1 MLKAKVHSR
10 VHANRNLSHGILQEE
25 QFNHLSYATNFM
37 IPTTSKTQSA
47 YVTQIEGNRYSF
59 FAPKATD
66 ELSDLESKRLKTYY
80 IAYFKALA
88 KDNPNVLMTRQQIN
102 NNFMP
107 DIVKYS
113 RLQLFGDVD
122 TISSTWNE
130 SRRTLM
136 TSSRLSSVI
145 RYTEYRINITTKEEY
160 SVDRYGRVI
169 YFFCHIL
176 QQSTRMLAYIQTYN
190 TIDHSS
196 GLGDLAG
203 GKVVELLGN
212 GANEIICVSAIDSG
226 IGTLSSDGK
235 CYLVN
240 RHSAFQNPDA

>member
-1 MLKAKVHSR
+1 
-10 VHANRNLSHGILQEE
+10 
-25 QFNHLSYATNFM
+25 
-37 IPTTSKTQSA
+37 
-47 YVTQIEGNRYSF
+47 
-59 FAPKATD
+59 
-66 ELSDLESKRLKTYY
+66 
-80 IAYFKALA
+80 
-88 KDNPNVLMTRQQIN
+88 
-102 NNFMP
+102 MP

-169 YFFCHIL
+169 YFFCHTL

-226 IGTLSSDGK
+226 IGILSSNGK